1 MKLKGNLVQGVNI
14 WGVSF
19 LRYLAACIGWRK
31 CELLAVDRK
40 TRNLFMIY
48 RGLHPKSDLDRLY
61 IPRNDRGRD
70 LIAIED
76 CIELPVKGLEVY
88 VHGTEE
94 WLLQAARGNRSKE
107 WASEVV
113 EVVFGFRMEVRRER
127 ETSMIIAAQNQSIRT
142 NLVKAKIDK
151 SQKDMLWRL

>member
-1 MKLKGNLVQGVNI
+1 
-14 WGVSF
+14 
-19 LRYLAACIGWRK
+19 
-31 CELLAVDRK
+31 
-40 TRNLFMIY
+40 MIY

-61 IPRNDRGRD
+61 IPRNDGGRD

-127 ETSMIIAAQNQSIRT
+127 ERETSMIIAAQNQSIRT